1 MRTCEVAVVGLGLM
15 GSAALDALLNAGVDA
30 LGFDPVGPGDSRGS
44 SHGSCRVFRRFNFEN
59 NNYTDL
65 SDAALAGWMRL
76 EADSRENILIPTPVL
91 EAGRPG
97 SASVAASRAA
107 AVAKGHADPAWPAAV
122 ANREFPAFALPPDW
136 DVVVQDGGAIL
147 KVDVALQVM
156 RSRAGNRVFRDAA
169 QIDCRRDG
177 VLLRTK
183 SQDILA
189 ERAILALGPWLG
201 RALPGI
207 ASVLEVTRQ
216 VVGWFRPARPE
227 AVLAG
232 RFPIFILERGPDDVV
247 YGFPDFEE
255 RGVKAA
261 PHNHGPKVDAD
272 DWDPPAT
279 DAELLP
285 VGKALAELV
294 PAAAGPIVDRDICLY
309 TNTLPADRRPDKG
322 EEFII
327 DRWPNS
333 RLIVASPC
341 SGHGAKFA
349 PAIGEKLAR
358 LAIDST
364 YEVEPFF
371 QLSRYSAFA

>member
-1 MRTCEVAVVGLGLM
+1 MRTCDVAVVGLGLM
-15 GSAALDALLNAGVDA
+15 GSAALYALLSAGVDA
-30 LGFDPVGPGDSRGS
+30 LGFDPIGPGDSRGS

-59 NNYTDL
+59 DNYTDL

-97 SASVAASRAA
+97 SAMVAASRAA
-107 AVAKGHADPAWPAAV
+107 AVAKGHADPLWSAV
-122 ANREFPAFALPPDW
+122 AANREFPAFALPPDW

-147 KVDVALQVM
+147 KAEVALRVM
-156 RSRAGNRVFRDAA
+156 RSRAGNRVFREAA
-169 QIDCRRDG
+169 QIECRTEG

-183 SQDILA
+183 TEDVLA
-189 ERAILALGPWLG
+189 HRAILALGPWLG

-216 VVGWFRPARPE
+216 AVGWFRPARPE
-227 AVLAG
+227 AVLPG

-247 YGFPDFEE
+247 YGFPDFEQ

-272 DWDPPAT
+272 AWNPPAT

-285 VGKALAELV
+285 VGKALADLV
-294 PAAAGPIVDRDICLY
+294 PGAAGPIVDRDICLY

-333 RLIVASPC
+333 HLIVASPC

-358 LAIDST
+358 LAIDPT
-364 YEVEPFF
+364 YEVEAFF